1 MIRKALAGLGLM
13 VVFLAGCGTT
23 PTARWA
29 STADGF
35 NAARKVVLDLHEHQ
49 IVDDAAIVKLDRV
62 EKVGRGALDV
72 AYTQLPDGGD
82 QFEDW
87 LTVAKGSLTE
97 LAKTYEGGAK

>member
-1 MIRKALAGLGLM
+1 MIGKALCGLAAM
-13 VVFLAGCGTT
+13 VVFLAGCGST
-23 PTARWA
+23 PAARWD
-29 STADGF
+29 STASGF
-35 NAARKVVLDLHEHQ
+35 NAARKVVLDLHANEV
-49 IVDDAAIVKLDRV
+49 IDDATLVRLDKS

-87 LTVAKGSLTE
+87 LKVAQGSLTE